1 VLLAYVGTAAPGTSW
16 RTCTASSS
24 AAPSGGSK
32 HFSIP
37 SRDVV
42 ILDTPPLLAASDAAI
57 LGAGADGVTL
67 VVRAGQTDRGAAR
80 EAIQQLD
87 LLGARVIGP
96 VLDDPDATVQ
106 SYGG

>member
-1 VLLAYVGTAAPGTSW
+1 M
-16 RTCTASSS
+16 AS
-24 AAPSGGSK
+24 PWWC
-32 HFSIP
+32 
-37 SRDVV
+37 
-42 ILDTPPLLAASDAAI
+42 
-57 LGAGADGVTL
+57 
-67 VVRAGQTDRGAAR
+67 RAGQTDRGAAR